1 MNVFKKNLSW
11 ILVGNIAHAVLQF
24 GLNIYCARIL
34 GSFSFGILNYC
45 ASLIAFFTAIGTLG
59 YYGVI
64 TKLFADDEKDAGKYL
79 GSAIISRIAFSL
91 IAILALQLIV
101 LFDENSDQNLQL
113 IVFCQS
119 LQILF
124 SSADLFIYWFRY
136 KNNAKRVAILR
147 LLAFFFSALWRFI
160 AIYIKSLELYSLGV
174 SCEFMLF
181 SIFLFKS
188 YKKVNKTS
196 PIAFDYS
203 TTLKLLKLSYPFIVS
218 SFLMTI
224 YGQTDKIMLKGMID
238 FESVGLYSVSLTLA
252 GAISIIP
259 SALIEGF
266 RPDIMKYR
274 NSNLQLYK
282 RRFIQLYS
290 LVFWGCITYGVVVTF
305 FSRPLIQLL
314 YGEQYLGAIN
324 SLSIIVWYTSFS
336 YFGAINNMY
345 MVAEGKSFWIQI
357 ITLIGAVLNVVLNFF
372 FIPFCGIVGA
382 AIASL
387 ITQIFGNYILMYLI
401 KPLRGGFKLL
411 NEGIIVK
418 WVKQ

>member
-11 ILVGNIAHAVLQF
+11 IFVGNIAHAVLQF

-34 GSFSFGILNYC
+34 GSSSFGILNYC

-64 TKLFADDEKDAGKYL
+64 TKLFADDEKDVGKYL

-91 IAILALQLIV
+91 IAILALQLIM

-181 SIFLFKS
+181 SIFLFKCF
-188 YKKVNKTS
+188 Y
-196 PIAFDYS
+196 
-203 TTLKLLKLSYPFIVS
+203 LL
-218 SFLMTI
+218 
-224 YGQTDKIMLKGMID
+224 
-238 FESVGLYSVSLTLA
+238 
-252 GAISIIP
+252 
-259 SALIEGF
+259 
-266 RPDIMKYR
+266 R
-274 NSNLQLYK
+274 
-282 RRFIQLYS
+282 
-290 LVFWGCITYGVVVTF
+290 
-305 FSRPLIQLL
+305 
-314 YGEQYLGAIN
+314 
-324 SLSIIVWYTSFS
+324 
-336 YFGAINNMY
+336 
-345 MVAEGKSFWIQI
+345 
-357 ITLIGAVLNVVLNFF
+357 
-372 FIPFCGIVGA
+372 
-382 AIASL
+382 
-387 ITQIFGNYILMYLI
+387 
-401 KPLRGGFKLL
+401 
-411 NEGIIVK
+411 
-418 WVKQ
+418 